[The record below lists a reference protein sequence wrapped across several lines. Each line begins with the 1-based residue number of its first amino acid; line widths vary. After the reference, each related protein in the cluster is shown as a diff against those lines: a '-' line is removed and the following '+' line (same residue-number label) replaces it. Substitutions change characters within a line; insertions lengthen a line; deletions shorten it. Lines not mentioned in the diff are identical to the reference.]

1 MAAHFRT
8 TCKRFDSL
16 ERRAPQK
23 LKSGEECK
31 MGNELKTERELSLD
45 FLRVCEAAAIA
56 SARTMGQGDR
66 KYSDHVAVEAMREV
80 MDTVPMRGRIVI
92 GEGERDE
99 APMLYIGEEVGGGF
113 KVSDELGESFP
124 EVDIAVDPLEGTN
137 LCALGA
143 NNAIAVLAAAERGG
157 LLNAPDIYMDKIVVG
172 PSCRGAIDIDA
183 PVKDNLKNIARR
195 LGRDVDD
202 LAVITLDRAR
212 HKKLINEVREAGARI
227 RLISDGDLSAGISA
241 AVAGTNIHALMGIG
255 GAPEGVITAAAMKC
269 LNGEILARLV
279 FDPDRLGVDG
289 DKVPAKEQVI
299 ERLQEMGIT
308 DPDKIYDTNDL
319 APGKKIIFAATG
331 VTDGALLKGVRFF
344 GSGKRT
350 HSLVMTTES
359 RHIRFVDTV
368 HVEGGPDSVIR
379 F

>member
-1 MAAHFRT
+1 
-8 TCKRFDSL
+8 
-16 ERRAPQK
+16 
-23 LKSGEECK
+23 
-31 MGNELKTERELSLD
+31 MGYELRTERELSLD

-56 SARTMGQGDR
+56 AARTMGQGDR
-66 KYSDHVAVEAMREV
+66 KFSDHVAVEAMREV

-113 KVSDELGESFP
+113 KVPEIDPEEFP

-172 PSCRGAIDIDA
+172 PSSRGVVDIDA
-183 PVKDNLKNIARR
+183 PIKDNLKNIARR
-195 LGRDVDD
+195 LGRDIED
-202 LAVITLDRAR
+202 LTVIALDRPR
-212 HKKLINEVREAGARI
+212 HKKLINDVREAGARI

-241 AVAGTNIHALMGIG
+241 AVAGTNIHALIGIG

-269 LNGEILARLV
+269 LNGEIQARLV
-279 FDPDRLGVDG
+279 FDHERLGVDQG
-289 DKVPAKEQVI
+289 KVPAQEEVLA
-299 ERLQEMGIT
+299 RLKEMGIHDPNKVYHT
-308 DPDKIYDTNDL
+308 DDL

-344 GSGKRT
+344 GAGKRT
-350 HSLVMTTES
+350 HSLIMTTES
-359 RHIRFVDTV
+359 KHVRFVDTV
-368 HVEGGPDSVIR
+368 HVEGGPDQVIR

>member
-1 MAAHFRT
+1 MKA
-8 TCKRFDSL
+8 
-16 ERRAPQK
+16 
-23 LKSGEECK
+23 
-31 MGNELKTERELSLD
+31 ERELSLD
-45 FLRVCEAAAIA
+45 FLRVCEAAAIE

-66 KYSDHVAVEAMREV
+66 KHSDHVAVEAMREV
-80 MDTVPMRGRIVI
+80 MDSVPMRGRIVI

-99 APMLYIGEEVGGGF
+99 APMLYIGEEVGGKQF
-113 KVSDELGESFP
+113 SEEIRSTFP

-172 PSCRGAIDIDA
+172 PSCRGAVDIDA
-183 PVKDNLKNIARR
+183 PVKQNLKAIARS
-195 LGRDVDD
+195 LNRDIED
-202 LAVITLDRAR
+202 LTVMCLDRSR
-212 HKKLINEVREAGARI
+212 HRQLVQDVRAAGARI

-269 LNGEILARLV
+269 LNGEIQARLV
-279 FDPDRLGVDG
+279 FDWEKLDVDKSKIPAAEIVMKRL
-289 DKVPAKEQVI
+289 KK
-299 ERLQEMGIT
+299 MGIT
-308 DPDKIYDTNDL
+308 DPNKIYDTNDL

-331 VTDGALLKGVRFF
+331 VTDGSLLRGVRFF
-344 GSGKRT
+344 GTGKRT
-350 HSLVMTTES
+350 HSLVMTTDS
-359 RHIRFVDTV
+359 RNIRFVDTV
-368 HVEGGPDSVIR
+368 HVEGGPDAVIR

>member
-1 MAAHFRT
+1 M
-8 TCKRFDSL
+8 KN
-16 ERRAPQK
+16 
-23 LKSGEECK
+23 LKA
-31 MGNELKTERELSLD
+31 ERELSLD

-56 SARTMGQGDR
+56 SAKTMGQGDR
-66 KYSDHVAVEAMREV
+66 KYSDHVAVEAMRDV

-99 APMLYIGEEVGGGF
+99 APMLYIGEEVGGGIF
-113 KVSDELGESFP
+113 AEEEKANFP

-172 PSCRGAIDIDA
+172 PSCRGVVDIDA
-183 PVKDNLKNIARR
+183 PVHDNLKNIARR
-195 LGRDVDD
+195 LGRDIED
-202 LAVITLDRAR
+202 LTVICLDRPR
-212 HKKLINEVREAGARI
+212 HKQLVQDVRAAGARI

-269 LNGEILARLV
+269 LNGEIQAKLV
-279 FDPDRLGVDG
+279 FDPERLGIDRT
-289 DKVPAKEQVI
+289 KVPPVEKVMA
-299 ERLQEMGIT
+299 RLREMGIN
-308 DPDKIYDTNDL
+308 DADKVYDTNDL

-331 VTDGALLKGVRFF
+331 VTDGALLRGVRFF
-344 GSGKRT
+344 GAGKRT
-350 HSLVMTTES
+350 HSVVMTTDS
-359 RHIRFVDTV
+359 KSIRFVDTV
-368 HVEGGPDSVIR
+368 HVEGGPDAVIR

>member
-1 MAAHFRT
+1 M
-8 TCKRFDSL
+8 
-16 ERRAPQK
+16 EQ
-23 LKSGEECK
+23 
-31 MGNELKTERELSLD
+31 LSLD
-45 FLRVCEAAAIA
+45 FLRVCEAAAIE

-66 KYSDHVAVEAMREV
+66 KYSDHVAVEAMRRV
-80 MDTVPMRGRIVI
+80 MDTVNMCGRIVI

-99 APMLYIGEEVGGGF
+99 APMLYIGEEVGRGVKEGCA
-113 KVSDELGESFP
+113 DGETFP

-172 PSCRGAIDIDA
+172 PSSRGRIDINKS
-183 PVKDNLKNIARR
+183 VKENLQGIAEGLRR
-195 LGRDVDD
+195 DIDD
-202 LAVITLDRAR
+202 LTVIVLDRPR
-212 HKKLINEVREAGARI
+212 HKQLVNEVREAGARI

-255 GAPEGVITAAAMKC
+255 GAPEGVLTAAALKC
-269 LNGEILARLV
+269 LNGDMQARLV
-279 FDPDRLGVDG
+279 FDPERLGVDK
-289 DKVPAKEQVI
+289 DKVPPREEVLD
-299 ERLQEMGIT
+299 RLRSMGIE
-308 DPDKIYDTNDL
+308 DPDKVYGVDDL
-319 APGKKIIFAATG
+319 APGRKVIFAATG
-331 VTDGALLKGVRFF
+331 VTDGALLRGVRFF

-359 RHIRFVDTV
+359 RHIRFIDTV
-368 HVEGGPDSVIR
+368 HVEGGPDTVIR

>member
-1 MAAHFRT
+1 M
-8 TCKRFDSL
+8 
-16 ERRAPQK
+16 
-23 LKSGEECK
+23 
-31 MGNELKTERELSLD
+31 KTIKAERELALD
-45 FLRVCEAAAIA
+45 FLRVTEAAAIE
-56 SARTMGQGDR
+56 SAKTMGQGDR
-66 KYSDHVAVEAMREV
+66 KHSDHVAVEAMREV

-113 KVSDELGESFP
+113 GVGEELAESCP

-172 PSCRGAIDIDA
+172 PSSRGVVDIDA

-195 LGRDVDD
+195 LGRDIED
-202 LAVITLDRAR
+202 LTVIVLDRSR
-212 HKKLINEVREAGARI
+212 HKKLIQEVRDAGARI

-241 AVAGTNIHALMGIG
+241 AVAGTNIHALVGIG

-269 LNGEILARLV
+269 LNGEIQARLV
-279 FDPDRLGVDG
+279 FDPERLDVDKS
-289 DKVPAKEQVI
+289 KVPPAEVVLS
-299 ERLQEMGIT
+299 RLREMGIN
-308 DPDKIYDTNDL
+308 DPNKVYDTNDL
-319 APGKKIIFAATG
+319 APGRKIIFVATG
-331 VTDGALLKGVRFF
+331 VTDGSLLRGVRFF
-344 GSGKRT
+344 GAGHRT

-368 HVEGGPDSVIR
+368 HVEGGPDTVIR

>member
-1 MAAHFRT
+1 MTNTKA
-8 TCKRFDSL
+8 
-16 ERRAPQK
+16 
-23 LKSGEECK
+23 
-31 MGNELKTERELSLD
+31 ERELALD
-45 FLRVCEAAAIA
+45 FLRVTEAAAIE

-66 KYSDHVAVEAMREV
+66 KHSDHVAVEAMREV

-99 APMLYIGEEVGGGF
+99 APMLYIGEEVGGGNF
-113 KVSDELGESFP
+113 SAEARAEFP

-143 NNAIAVLAAAERGG
+143 NNAIAVLAASERGG
-157 LLNAPDIYMDKIVVG
+157 LLNAPDIYMDKIIVG
-172 PSCRGAIDIDA
+172 PSCKGAVDIDA
-183 PVKDNLKNIARR
+183 PVADNLKNIARR

-202 LAVITLDRAR
+202 LTVICLDRPR
-212 HKKLINEVREAGARI
+212 HKQLVDDVRAAGARI

-269 LNGEILARLV
+269 LNGEILAKFV
-279 FDPDRLGVDG
+279 FDPERLGVDRT
-289 DKVPAKEQVI
+289 KVPPKEEVI
-299 ERLQEMGIT
+299 ERIKSMGIT

-319 APGKKIIFAATG
+319 APGKKVIFAASG
-331 VTDGALLKGVRFF
+331 VTDGSLLRGVRFF
-344 GSGKRT
+344 GEGKRT
-350 HSLVMTTES
+350 HSVVMTTDNKS
-359 RHIRFVDTV
+359 IRFVDTV
-368 HVEGGPDSVIR
+368 HVEGGPDAVIR

>member
-1 MAAHFRT
+1 MKNTKA
-8 TCKRFDSL
+8 
-16 ERRAPQK
+16 
-23 LKSGEECK
+23 
-31 MGNELKTERELSLD
+31 ERELALD
-45 FLRVCEAAAIA
+45 FLRVTETAAIA

-66 KYSDHVAVEAMREV
+66 KHSDHVAVEAMREV

-99 APMLYIGEEVGGGF
+99 APMLYIGEEVGGGAF
-113 KVSDELGESFP
+113 TDESRAEFP

-172 PSCRGAIDIDA
+172 PSCRGAVDIEA
-183 PVKDNLKNIARR
+183 PVAENLKNIARR
-195 LGRDVDD
+195 LGREIED
-202 LAVITLDRAR
+202 LTVICLDRPR
-212 HKKLINEVREAGARI
+212 HRQLVQDVRTAGARI

-269 LNGEILARLV
+269 LNGEIQAKLV
-279 FDPDRLGVDG
+279 FDPEKLGVDAS
-289 DKVPAKEQVI
+289 KVPPAEEVI
-299 ERLQEMGIT
+299 ERIKEMGIN

-319 APGKKIIFAATG
+319 APGKKVIFAATG
-331 VTDGALLKGVRFF
+331 VTDGSLLRGVRFF
-344 GSGKRT
+344 GEGKRT
-350 HSLVMTTES
+350 HSVVMTTDS
-359 RHIRFVDTV
+359 KSIRFVDTV
-368 HVEGGPDSVIR
+368 HVEGGPDAVIR